1 MNRISPLIDHLKRY
15 LREAGK
21 TYADV
26 AQHLDLSEASVKR
39 LFAQKNMTL
48 ERFDAICDLV
58 DIDLIDL
65 VKVADNTSRQLTE
78 LTHEQES
85 EIVENPKLLLI
96 LWCLIN
102 HWTVDQI
109 LEVYDIKQTEC
120 IQLLAKLDRL
130 KMIELQLGNRVR
142 LRLAPTFNWIED
154 GPILHYFREQV
165 DSQFFKSNFAEPTER
180 LFCLN
185 SMMSVS
191 ANLRF
196 QERIQKLVN
205 EFNEV
210 CEQESQLPLSSRHG
224 TTLVVA
230 MRRWEYPPFL
240 KYKRKITARSDNG
253 PDSTPGQPS
262 NRTPRSPGLNMG
274 NDSIG
279 RTAGHMSSTISSGKG
294 NVNTNASDNAASGYV
309 SPPSLTSPSRSPSA
323 RTRLSKQ
330 APPGSSDC
338 S

>member
-26 AQHLDLSEASVKR
+26 AQHLNLSEASVKR

-48 ERFDAICDLV
+48 ERFDAICAFV

-65 VKVADNTSRQLTE
+65 VKAADNPSRLLTE
-78 LTHEQES
+78 LTHQQES

-102 HWTVDQI
+102 HWTVEQI
-109 LEVYDIKQTEC
+109 LDVYDIEKTQC
-120 IQLLAKLDRL
+120 VNLLARLDRL
-130 KMIELQLGNRVR
+130 KMIELQPDNRVR
-142 LRLAPTFNWIED
+142 LRLAPTFKWRED
-154 GPILHYFREQV
+154 GPILHYFRKQV

-196 QERIQKLVN
+196 QDRIQKLVN
-205 EFNEV
+205 EFNEA
-210 CEQESQLPLSSRHG
+210 CEEESELPLSSRHG

-240 KYKRKITARSDNG
+240 KYKRKFSRRGDNG
-253 PDSTPGQPS
+253 SNTTPDKVDKVAHTESSSAINPL
-262 NRTPRSPGLNMG
+262 SPGA
-274 NDSIG
+274 
-279 RTAGHMSSTISSGKG
+279 RHTAG
-294 NVNTNASDNAASGYV
+294 
-309 SPPSLTSPSRSPSA
+309 
-323 RTRLSKQ
+323 
-330 APPGSSDC
+330 
-338 S
+338 